1 MKCEVCDGKIE
12 TTFLNKVLGT
22 YIKDSKGKRHL
33 VCKNCQKTSKKEE
46 LLTKL

>member
-1 MKCEVCDGKIE
+1 MKCDVCGKKVE

-22 YIKDSKGKRHL
+22 YMKNKKSKKKL
-33 VCKNCQKTSKKEE
+33 VCKDCQQKHSKEE